1 MSNTPLMDSGDL
13 LSIGALAERAGVAA
27 SALRFYESKGLIAS
41 TRTDGNQRRYRRAT
55 LRRVAVILAAQRL
68 GLSLEEIGEA
78 FRSLPGGRTPTAM
91 DWAVLSATWRQRLDD
106 EIAELERLRDE
117 LDECIGCGCVSLES
131 CGIFNPGDAV
141 GSRGPGAHYL
151 HGEPREPLAGA
162 D

>member
-1 MSNTPLMDSGDL
+1 MKPDDL

-27 SALRFYESKGLIAS
+27 SALRFYESKGLIES

-55 LRRVAVILAAQRL
+55 LRRVAVILAAQRV
-68 GLSLEEIGEA
+68 GLSLDEIDEA
-78 FRSLPGGRTPTAM
+78 LRSLPGRRTPTAR
-91 DWAVLSATWRQRLDD
+91 DWAVLSANWRKRLDD
-106 EIAELERLRDE
+106 EIAQLERLRDE

-141 GSRGPGAHYL
+141 GSRGPGARYL
-151 HGEPREPLAGA
+151 HGEPREPLAAG